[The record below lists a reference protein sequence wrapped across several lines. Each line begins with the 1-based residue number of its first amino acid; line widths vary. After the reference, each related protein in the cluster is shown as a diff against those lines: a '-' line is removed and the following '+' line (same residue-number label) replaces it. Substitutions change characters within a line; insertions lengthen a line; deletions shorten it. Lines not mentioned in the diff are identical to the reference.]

1 MGRGLKRAVCL
12 GAVICTLAV
21 AVGADPLVG
30 LWASPPDGKG
40 QTGIVQIKPCGDAYC
55 GTLIKAFDPN
65 GKQIVTKN
73 VGKRL
78 LWGMKPM
85 GGGLYGEGRVF
96 VPIFGRDYP
105 AEVTLSG
112 TRMTV
117 KGCAALVCKAQK
129 WRRAQ

>member
-65 GKQIVTKN
+65 GKQIVTK
-73 VGKRL
+73 KRRQTPAL
-78 LWGMKPM
+78 GDETHGRRPLWRGT
-85 GGGLYGEGRVF
+85 GLRA
-96 VPIFGRDYP
+96 D
-105 AEVTLSG
+105 LWSG
-112 TRMTV
+112 LIRPRSRFRER
-117 KGCAALVCKAQK
+117 G
-129 WRRAQ
+129 

>member
-1 MGRGLKRAVCL
+1 
-12 GAVICTLAV
+12 
-21 AVGADPLVG
+21 
-30 LWASPPDGKG
+30 
-40 QTGIVQIKPCGDAYC
+40 
-55 GTLIKAFDPN
+55 
-65 GKQIVTKN
+65 
-73 VGKRL
+73 
-78 LWGMKPM
+78 M